1 MSIVHNDI
9 FIFNNVISISLK
21 VPSITIVLIVSW
33 KLKWQKHRLSEGHL
47 RFLSNF
53 PFVNLQ
59 IKSIVESLRSIMSC
73 TQSMKKGI
81 RFTQKYAFLG
91 KNRFSEILKFL
102 RICWSD
108 LIDSIGF
115 LEAVDMD

>member
-1 MSIVHNDI
+1 MGN
-9 FIFNNVISISLK
+9 
-21 VPSITIVLIVSW
+21 
-33 KLKWQKHRLSEGHL
+33 L

-53 PFVNLQ
+53 LFVNLQ
-59 IKSIVESLRSIMSC
+59 IKSIVESLRPIMLC
-73 TQSMKKGI
+73 TQSMKKISDLLKNMHFGV
-81 RFTQKYAFLG
+81 

>member
-1 MSIVHNDI
+1 MAKIV
-9 FIFNNVISISLK
+9 F
-21 VPSITIVLIVSW
+21 
-33 KLKWQKHRLSEGHL
+33 QGGHL

-59 IKSIVESLRSIMSC
+59 IKSIAERLRPIMSC
-73 TQSMKKGI
+73 TQSMKKISDLLKNLHFGV
-81 RFTQKYAFLG
+81 
-91 KNRFSEILKFL
+91 KNRFSKIIKFL

-115 LEAVDMD
+115 LEAFDMD

>member
-1 MSIVHNDI
+1 MAKN
-9 FIFNNVISISLK
+9 
-21 VPSITIVLIVSW
+21 
-33 KLKWQKHRLSEGHL
+33 RRSEGHL

-53 PFVNLQ
+53 PIVNLQ
-59 IKSIVESLRSIMSC
+59 IKSKVESLRPIMSC
-73 TQSMKKGI
+73 TQSMKQISDLLKNMHFGV
-81 RFTQKYAFLG
+81 

-102 RICWSD
+102 RICGSD